1 MKITMEWLRDNDAC
15 DEGCDW
21 FWKNFPHGGHRD
33 EVLQRLEETNEL
45 NHYAWL
51 LRRTLKENPLPQGWA
66 LPEGIESLDLG
77 GGTLPRGTRLPRWLK
92 WLDLDGGTLPEGT
105 ALPGSLIELDLD
117 GGTLPRGTVL
127 PAGLRWLY
135 LEDGKLPPGLEIP
148 AGCRVCE

>member
-33 EVLQRLEETNEL
+33 EVLKKLEEAGRL
-45 NHYAWL
+45 RDYDWL
-51 LRRTLKENPLPQGWA
+51 LRRTLRQCP
-66 LPEGIESLDLG
+66 LPEGWVLPGGLTWLFLG

-92 WLDLDGGTLPEGT
+92 WLCLDGGTLPG
-105 ALPGSLIELDLD
+105 
-117 GGTLPRGTVL
+117 GTVL

-135 LEDGKLPPGLEIP
+135 LDGWTLPEGTVLPESLKGLYLGGGTLQKGLEIP
-148 AGCRVCE
+148 SGCRVYE